1 METLLIPKSERL
13 DITSLSS
20 EGKSA
25 KPKQQIDKDTDMHE
39 KIGESEVQLL
49 RMRTKTQEIIIFP
62 DAKFLCC
69 VVQAI
74 GKLEHDNGDAG
85 G

>member
-13 DITSLSS
+13 DITSLRS

-25 KPKQQIDKDTDMHE
+25 KPKQQIDKDADMHE